1 MKVTISTHNG
11 SAVAREHNIRNPKVV
26 SNESHIDMERP
37 HETWIDEPI
46 REAYKRLFGKS
57 VETYNAKQKR
67 SDRKIKSYYKNICDD
82 KSKHPVYE
90 MIVGIYI
97 KDDDGSIEDIPET
110 KKAILRKFVDN
121 WKERNPN
128 LEIIGAYL
136 HDDEE
141 GDMHVHIDYIPVAYG
156 YTRGMEIQTALNK
169 ALEQQGF
176 VYENAKATPQ
186 IKWQNRENAYLTQLC
201 EDSGLT
207 VEHPKDSK
215 KHLATDIYKLQKQK
229 EEAEIALNEVSDRMI
244 VLQSECDRLKDDKA
258 EAEITIAEMADKLTA
273 MQAELDGKQQEFNS
287 LLTFLNIP
295 KPPQATFK
303 EKPVLVSRDEYIQA
317 NTPEDF
323 EKLNFFKR
331 STILK
336 ALEKSYQ
343 EKTSKH
349 QSDLRLYEAEQVER
363 EEYLKKY
370 SQLVNLQERERQL
383 SEEIKEKAEKLAIT
397 ISEDRILTEHKK
409 RLDVQGELKELEEA
423 KKKQDENYKKNIQLL
438 QKQLQKEQELT
449 YRIAQYIADM
459 ESLEY
464 SDDEEMIKEVNDF
477 VTKEQERM
485 REEEKM
491 DFEPPDYW

>member
-11 SAVAREHNIRNPKVV
+11 SKVAREHNIRNPKVV
-26 SNESHIDMERP
+26 SKEEHIDLSRP

-57 VETYNAKQKR
+57 VEAYNAKQKR
-67 SDRKIKSYYKNICDD
+67 SDRKIKSYYKNVCDD

-90 MIVGIYI
+90 MIAGIYI
-97 KDDDGSIEDIPET
+97 KDDAGSVDNISET

-121 WKERNPN
+121 WKEHNPN

-141 GDMHVHIDYIPVAYG
+141 GGMHVHIDYIPVAYG
-156 YTRGMEIQTALNK
+156 YKRGMAIQTALNK

-176 VYENAKATPQ
+176 SYENAKATPQ

-207 VEHPKDSK
+207 VEHPKGGK

-244 VLQSECDRLKDDKA
+244 ALQSECDRLKDDKA
-258 EAEITIAEMADKLTA
+258 EAEITITEMTDKLTS

-287 LLTFLNIP
+287 LLMFLNIP

-317 NTPEDF
+317 NKPEDF
-323 EKLNFFKR
+323 EKQNIFKQKN
-331 STILK
+331 ILK
-336 ALEKSYQ
+336 NLEKTYQ
-343 EKTSKH
+343 EKVSKH
-349 QSDLRLYEAEQVER
+349 QFDLLLYEAEQLEC

-370 SQLVNLQERERQL
+370 GRLVNLQERERQL
-383 SEEIKEKAEKLAIT
+383 SEEVKEKVEKLAIT
-397 ISEDRILTEHKK
+397 ISEDRITTEYKK
-409 RLDVQGELKELEEA
+409 RLDVQGKLKELDEA
-423 KKKQDENYKKNIQLL
+423 KKSKRKTIKRIFSYYRSNCRKNRKL
-438 QKQLQKEQELT
+438 
-449 YRIAQYIADM
+449 YAD
-459 ESLEY
+459 LPN
-464 SDDEEMIKEVNDF
+464 I
-477 VTKEQERM
+477 
-485 REEEKM
+485 
-491 DFEPPDYW
+491 

>member
-26 SNESHIDMERP
+26 SKESHIDMERP

-57 VETYNAKQKR
+57 VEDYNAKQKR
-67 SDRKIKSYYKNICDD
+67 SDRKIKSYYKNVCDD

-90 MIVGIYI
+90 MIAGIYI
-97 KDDDGSIEDIPET
+97 KDDDGSIDNISEM

-141 GDMHVHIDYIPVAYG
+141 GGMHVHIDYIPVAYG
-156 YTRGMEIQTALNK
+156 YKRGMEVQTALNK

-176 VYENAKATPQ
+176 IYENAKATPQ
-186 IKWQNRENAYLTQLC
+186 IKWQHRENAYLTQLC

-207 VEHPKDSK
+207 VEHPKDGK
-215 KHLATDIYKLQKQK
+215 KHLTTDIYKLEKQK

-244 VLQSECDRLKDDKA
+244 ALQSECDRLKDDKA
-258 EAEITIAEMADKLTA
+258 EAEITITEMADKLTA

-303 EKPVLVSRDEYIQA
+303 EKPVLISYDEYIQA
-317 NTPEDF
+317 NKPENF
-323 EKLNFFKR
+323 EQLNFIKKATVFK
-331 STILK
+331 K
-336 ALEKSYQ
+336 LEKTYQ
-343 EKTSKH
+343 EETSKH
-349 QSDLRLYEAEQVER
+349 QFDLLLYEKEQLER

-370 SQLVNLQERERQL
+370 GQLVNLQKRERQM
-383 SEEIKEKAEKLAIT
+383 SEEVKKKAETLAIT
-397 ISEDRILTEHKK
+397 ISEDRIATEHKK
-409 RLDVQGELKELEEA
+409 RLDVQGKLKELEEA
-423 KKKQDENYKKNIQLL
+423 KKKQEENYKKNIQLL
-438 QKQLQKEQELT
+438 QEQLHKEQEIICRL
-449 YRIAQYIADM
+449 AQYIADM

-464 SDDEEMIKEVNDF
+464 SDKEEMIAEVDDF
-477 VTKEQERM
+477 VKKEQEQIKEI
-485 REEEKM
+485 EEI
-491 DFEPPDYW
+491 DIEPPDYC